1 MLLLA
6 HHDANLGGVRTTVT
20 LAEDVAAAV
29 EGLRRSEGIGVSEAV
44 NRLVRGGLAKPA
56 TASKYEHT
64 SYELGQRVDV
74 TNIGDVLGLLD
85 EADGPC

>member
-1 MLLLA
+1 MLVST
-6 HHDANLGGVRTTVT
+6 HHDATVVGVRTTVT
-20 LAEDVAAAV
+20 LAKDVAAAV